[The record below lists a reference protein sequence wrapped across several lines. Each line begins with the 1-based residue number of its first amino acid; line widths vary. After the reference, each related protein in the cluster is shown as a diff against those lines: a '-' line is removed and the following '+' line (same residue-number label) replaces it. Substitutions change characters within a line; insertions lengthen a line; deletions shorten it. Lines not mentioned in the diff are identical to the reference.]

1 VLLGCSI
8 RWMLDVCLRA
18 AFAALRSARSSTL
31 AMALAFA
38 FLNERTAPAGSS
50 VSVFVMR
57 VSPA

>member
-1 VLLGCSI
+1 
-8 RWMLDVCLRA
+8 MLDVCLRA